1 MQWLTDIIL
10 DNLQLIFL
18 ISIFVLP
25 AIFGRKKKKPPVKR
39 MPSGPTAG
47 KPVQAD
53 KGASLEGKVRQFF
66 EQITQEAK
74 QPKPMAKKTKP
85 QPAEQSPFPRSE
97 PTVIIKRVDE
107 EPATR
112 QPMDA
117 WEETGEPDWAPLRE
131 PERRVKSPMPKAPAI
146 PEAMDANYAL
156 RAKDRGY
163 EVAQPDQP
171 WEAVQKVKNY
181 TPHHTEVKHGLH
193 MSLKGLSRQDL
204 RKAIVLKEILG
215 KPKALKM

>member
-1 MQWLTDIIL
+1 MQWLKEIIL

-39 MPSGPTAG
+39 TPSGPPTG
-47 KPVQAD
+47 KPAKAD
-53 KGASLEGKVRQFF
+53 QGATLEGKVRHFF
-66 EQITQEAK
+66 EQITQEAQK
-74 QPKPMAKKTKP
+74 PKPVARKIKP
-85 QPAEQSPFPRSE
+85 QPAEPSPFPRSD
-97 PTVIIKRVDE
+97 PTVIIKHVDE
-107 EPATR
+107 EPPTL

-117 WEETGEPDWAPLRE
+117 WEERGEPDWAPPRE
-131 PERRVKSPMPKAPAI
+131 PARQVKPPKPAVST
-146 PEAMDANYAL
+146 PLPAVDANYAQHMEG
-156 RAKDRGY
+156 RAYD
-163 EVAQPDQP
+163 VDQPGQP
-171 WEAVQKVKNY
+171 WEAVHKVTDY

-193 MSLKGLSRQDL
+193 LSLKGLSRQDL